1 MLMISLMNVNA
12 GIPVPPGQHGGESK
26 VCVQMENSD
35 NMQYVIPIQVGAP
48 GQKMMAIP
56 DTGSF
61 ELVVPST
68 ECGSGCTGHPLFN
81 SSSSTSF
88 LYRGST
94 QVIHYGQGDVTTE
107 VDYDTVTMAGM
118 QVTHQSL
125 LQMTYN
131 GLENYDL
138 AIYDAVMGLGLSELA
153 RPNDDDLSL
162 LASMSEK
169 VFGIC
174 LGQHDND
181 PGRLDL
187 GRGIPE
193 LEDQYTSLPCSK
205 DTGHWG
211 LQLSGF
217 KVGSTDITVGS
228 NGMDMIVDSGTS
240 LLALP
245 TEVYEKVLSTIDPV
259 EEDCSNIDSLPD
271 LEMSVGDYKFVIPP
285 QLYVGKVKLDEAER
299 GATLLQDRTW
309 GPFRFRG
316 SDKHKAAQRAARRAA
331 MKAGFASQRNVSLL
345 QDIKS
350 KDHSSEES
358 YLGGPS
364 DGVCL
369 PLFMELN
376 VFTDNGALFILGMPF
391 LRAYSVR
398 FDLSKQTIGLKKLP
412 LGSSMCASCAS
423 HNEGGGGGGGGGKH
437 GKNRGGISS
446 LTGGPSIGGPHGGIH
461 SLLPETPGRRVGPVG
476 INLKKLRLPWWAV
489 HQSVPRNSSH
499 SHPSGRR
506 MAQSWR
512 HFKRR

>member
-1 MLMISLMNVNA
+1 
-12 GIPVPPGQHGGESK
+12 
-26 VCVQMENSD
+26 
-35 NMQYVIPIQVGAP
+35 VG
-48 GQKMMAIP
+48 K
-56 DTGSF
+56 
-61 ELVVPST
+61 
-68 ECGSGCTGHPLFN
+68 
-81 SSSSTSF
+81 
-88 LYRGST
+88 
-94 QVIHYGQGDVTTE
+94 
-107 VDYDTVTMAGM
+107 
-118 QVTHQSL
+118 
-125 LQMTYN
+125 
-131 GLENYDL
+131 
-138 AIYDAVMGLGLSELA
+138 
-153 RPNDDDLSL
+153 
-162 LASMSEK
+162 
-169 VFGIC
+169 
-174 LGQHDND
+174 
-181 PGRLDL
+181 
-187 GRGIPE
+187 
-193 LEDQYTSLPCSK
+193 
-205 DTGHWG
+205 
-211 LQLSGF
+211 
-217 KVGSTDITVGS
+217 TDITVGS

-316 SDKHKAAQRAARRAA
+316 SDKQKAAKRASQRAAR
-331 MKAGFASQRNVSLL
+331 KAGFAQRNVSLL
-345 QDIKS
+345 QDVKG
-350 KDHSSEES
+350 KDRGSEES

-412 LGSSMCASCAS
+412 LGSSICASCLS
-423 HNEGGGGGGGGGKH
+423 NSGEGGGKH
-437 GKNRGGISS
+437 GKHRGEGISS
-446 LTGGPSIGGPHGGIH
+446 LTGEPSVGGHGGIH
-461 SLLPETPGRRVGPVG
+461 SLLPETPARRVGPVG
-476 INLKKLRLPWWAV
+476 INLNKLRLPWWAV

-499 SHPSGRR
+499 RHPSGRQ